1 MPQGNEGAEG
11 QVPLPRHPDDV
22 TPEWLT
28 AALRSRGRDV
38 TVQSFR
44 RSGVGEGIGMMSG
57 LERLEV
63 EYATGTGPPVIVLK
77 MPARNDANRAVAE
90 AFHLYER
97 EVLFYRDVAPRSAA
111 RTPEVYYADLDG
123 SDFVLLLED
132 LSDYRLGD
140 QVQGCSLE
148 DSRLGMVWLG
158 KHHASFWDDVGDP
171 SLDFMP
177 DIWPSYSSDA
187 LQQGGAYGWD
197 PMVEAFDDI
206 LPDHIRSLK
215 ERYLAAAP
223 RLFEWMA
230 SAPLT
235 VVHGDFRMDNLFFGT
250 GDDQEPLIALD
261 WQGCLRGRAAQD
273 IGYFMSG
280 SIPIELRRAHER
292 ELIGLWHQHARG
304 ERRDRVLAGGRV
316 GELPARRPLRVD
328 HRRRDRRDARP
339 HQRARPPVDG
349 GDAQADGGD
358 HRRPRPDR
366 AAWPSSRVARPDPPR
381 DDLSGD
387 RPSYSGGRRRV
398 RSRATRRGRRGCEV
412 RGRGRGAPSA
422 AASLRPKRAAACSGS
437 MMISCRWWEVLYRS
451 SLDRYSTPA

>member
-1 MPQGNEGAEG
+1 MPQGNEGTEG
-11 QVPLPRHPDDV
+11 QPSLPRHPDDV

-28 AALRSRGRDV
+28 AALRSRGHDI

-57 LERLEV
+57 LERLDV
-63 EYATGTGPPVIVLK
+63 DYATGSGPPVIVLK

-187 LQQGGAYGWD
+187 LQQGAAYGWE

-223 RLFEWMA
+223 RIFEWMA

-235 VVHGDFRMDNLFFGT
+235 VVHGDFRMDNLFFGN
-250 GDDQEPLIALD
+250 GGDQEPLIALD

-280 SIPIELRRAHER
+280 SIPIELRRTHER
-292 ELIGLWHQHARG
+292 ELIGLWHRTLVESGVTGFSPEDAWENYRRG
-304 ERRDRVLAGGRV
+304 VLYVWIIAVVIAGTLDRTNERGHRWMAEMLKRTVATIDDLGLIELLGRV
-316 GELPARRPLRVD
+316 RGWIVL
-328 HRRRDRRDARP
+328 
-339 HQRARPPVDG
+339 
-349 GDAQADGGD
+349 
-358 HRRPRPDR
+358 
-366 AAWPSSRVARPDPPR
+366 
-381 DDLSGD
+381 
-387 RPSYSGGRRRV
+387 
-398 RSRATRRGRRGCEV
+398 TR
-412 RGRGRGAPSA
+412 
-422 AASLRPKRAAACSGS
+422 L
-437 MMISCRWWEVLYRS
+437 
-451 SLDRYSTPA
+451 TTT